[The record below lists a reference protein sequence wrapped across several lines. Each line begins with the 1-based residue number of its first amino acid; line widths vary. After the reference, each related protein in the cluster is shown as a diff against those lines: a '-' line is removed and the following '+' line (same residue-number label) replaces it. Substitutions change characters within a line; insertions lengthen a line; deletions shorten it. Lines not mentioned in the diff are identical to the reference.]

1 MKKNPPELESRD
13 LSSTKEK
20 NSQRLRKEVHV
31 MWLCTTNMKK
41 REGDVLS
48 KQTQQSNNEE
58 KQCLPVRCPTMSH
71 QNKLSRATF
80 YPFLDNK
87 WQYMLPTLAFLVSHR
102 TIKSKDDQFF
112 WFLLLGFL
120 LRNSSF
126 TWIFFHINFA
136 TSWNSSL
143 WDSSFFIEL
152 EFYFFTE
159 LEF

>member
-31 MWLCTTNMKK
+31 VWLCTTNMKK

-87 WQYMLPTLAFLVSHR
+87 WQYMLPTLAFLVSHP

-120 LRNSSF
+120 LRTQVSHG
-126 TWIFFHINFA
+126 FFS
-136 TSWNSSL
+136 TSTLPPHGTRVFETRVSSL
-143 WDSSFFIEL
+143 NLSFKDSI
-152 EFYFFTE
+152 Y
-159 LEF
+159 